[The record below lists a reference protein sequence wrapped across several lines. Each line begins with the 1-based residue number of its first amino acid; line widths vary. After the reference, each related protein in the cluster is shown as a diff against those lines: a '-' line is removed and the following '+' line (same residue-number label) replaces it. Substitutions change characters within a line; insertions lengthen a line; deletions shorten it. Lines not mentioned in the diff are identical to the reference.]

1 MFPSFQ
7 QPHIFRLLECC
18 NDVEKNPGPTK
29 GTKNPLISKFRG
41 KSESKQ
47 KAMDSS
53 TNGSGE
59 MDMNRIRILLEEHS
73 NLLRDQRAQTETLK
87 KKFESQNIMTLDFQ
101 AELSEI
107 RRNWQSLN
115 GKAANDSRDVQELD
129 KSWKNNLV
137 LFGVPCGD
145 DEEDPMVTLDKVREV
160 LHKKLYISRDIPM
173 SRISRINYGP
183 DCRGHKPIQL
193 CLVNYRDKE
202 ELLRK
207 SRLLKGTNIYLSED
221 FSRKVREHRHELIK
235 FIKEVRT
242 RDPARRMTLRYDK
255 LYMGHDVFFFNDRT
269 NRVEKMQTNL
279 ESSANSTFTASL
291 GNLIINDSQNS
302 LQQEVNWIRRPRSRI
317 ASRCTTPSSMSPLA
331 DNHLQQKDLFHIL
344 LSIYGPISETR
355 ERKQQQ
361 TVRDNHEINEKKL
374 LKSVG
379 FKDNLSEETE
389 TPRSS
394 MNGATYQNHTPRN
407 ADHAEID
414 EVLTVI
420 KNDEV
425 CSPPVISPE
434 KKVEKVTTSPREEPI
449 MEVLPFTNNNLV
461 SKTEET
467 NKILPP
473 IPIETGIVSC
483 MDSTAP
489 ITNFNSSIVSNSY
502 HNGTI
507 FPAINSSKV
516 LTYENGSNILEKI
529 SSNSIK
535 PYSKYESNGYN
546 NGSTSLCTMCKTPGL
561 TSSTYKQIEYTSGR
575 PSTGKVRSQCS
586 CSVGQ
591 ESGIIKLAMFGEFSM
606 SNLQPKNTG
615 CNFSN

>member
-1 MFPSFQ
+1 
-7 QPHIFRLLECC
+7 
-18 NDVEKNPGPTK
+18 
-29 GTKNPLISKFRG
+29 
-41 KSESKQ
+41 
-47 KAMDSS
+47 MDSS

-115 GKAANDSRDVQELD
+115 GNAANDSRDVQELGSKVDSLSSLLNDIQDRLYELD

-317 ASRCTTPSSMSPLA
+317 ASRCTTPSSMSVSMEDFSENLPP
-331 DNHLQQKDLFHIL
+331 IL
-344 LSIYGPISETR
+344 NGHRKAFSRQSSPTKGSFSHPSLVYGPISETR

-394 MNGATYQNHTPRN
+394 INGATYQNHTPRN

-425 CSPPVISPE
+425 FSPPVISPDQ
-434 KKVEKVTTSPREEPI
+434 KSGK
-449 MEVLPFTNNNLV
+449 
-461 SKTEET
+461 
-467 NKILPP
+467 
-473 IPIETGIVSC
+473 G
-483 MDSTAP
+483 
-489 ITNFNSSIVSNSY
+489 Y
-502 HNGTI
+502 H
-507 FPAINSSKV
+507 
-516 LTYENGSNILEKI
+516 I
-529 SSNSIK
+529 S
-535 PYSKYESNGYN
+535 
-546 NGSTSLCTMCKTPGL
+546 
-561 TSSTYKQIEYTSGR
+561 
-575 PSTGKVRSQCS
+575 
-586 CSVGQ
+586 
-591 ESGIIKLAMFGEFSM
+591 A
-606 SNLQPKNTG
+606 
-615 CNFSN
+615 